1 MYNIYTMAFVIAA
14 DAPNGR
20 HIPGDPK
27 EVYWGT
33 AAFLVVMGLFWW
45 KGLPAV
51 RDGLAARTD
60 RIAKELDDAKAER
73 TAAEAALTTTKADQP
88 DLSTEESRIRA
99 EATET
104 AAKLKADMIARAGV
118 EAEDIRQRGHSEVA
132 NMRRQAEADLTAEVA
147 DATRRTAEDVVR
159 EGLDPEVQ
167 TDLIESYIN
176 RVSEMS

>member
-20 HIPGDPK
+20 HIPGDPR

-33 AAFLVVMGLFWW
+33 AAFLVVMGLFFW

-51 RDGLAARTD
+51 KDGLAGRTE
-60 RIAKELDDAKAER
+60 RIRAELDAAKAER
-73 TAAEAALTTTKADQP
+73 AEAEAALTSTVAEQP
-88 DLSTEESRIRA
+88 DLSSEEARIRA

-104 AAKLKADMIARAGV
+104 AAKLKSDMIARAQV
-118 EAEDIRQRGHSEVA
+118 EADGIRERGTAEVSG
-132 NMRRQAEADLTAEVA
+132 MRRQAQADLAAEVA
-147 DATRRTAEDVVR
+147 EATRRATEDVVR
-159 EGLDPEVQ
+159 EGLDPAAQ